1 MLRAVALRF
10 ESGAMTCVSTPSISD
25 RARRRAWRPSAPIP
39 SSLVSR
45 TRIRCDSRGG
55 RTRQSARGFRGRD
68 PHRRP
73 LNARRRALR
82 EAGECP
88 SGGARRRRAALSGVS
103 APPALQRGCP
113 GHHVGR
119 RRDRLRAAGRSTR
132 RPAPGAPRFAPCRL
146 ACCRVSSVCRPYGYG
161 RVRRRTR
168 ASRATRASASHG
180 DHVRRG
186 RVASVPPPT
195 DLRRARRARVADP
208 SHPAGRRD
216 RRASSYTGPVK
227 PIRRGLVSFVA
238 IVVAAFA
245 ALPASAWGAYP
256 GANGMLAYT
265 GVVDQSWDSE
275 IYTISATGGAPTQ
288 LTENHANGAASWSAD
303 GRRIAYVHWGPPV
316 GGVWVMRSD
325 GTSSRTCSAP
335 TSTRSAQRA
344 EIAGRSPT
352 TAT

>member
-68 PHRRP
+68 SHRRP
-73 LNARRRALR
+73 LNARGRALR

-119 RRDRLRAAGRSTR
+119 RRDRVRAAGRSTR
-132 RPAPGAPRFAPCRL
+132 RPAPGAPRFAPRRL

-195 DLRRARRARVADP
+195 DLRRARRPRLGC
-208 SHPAGRRD
+208 PAHSPRRQP
-216 RRASSYTGPVK
+216 REASAYTGPVK
-227 PIRRGLVSFVA
+227 PIRGGLVSLLA
-238 IVVAAFA
+238 VVVGALG
-245 ALPASAWGAYP
+245 ALPATSWGAYP
-256 GANGMLAYT
+256 GANGLIVYT
-265 GVVDQSWDSE
+265 GSTRDIDHTDLDLF
-275 IYTISATGGAPTQ
+275 TISPSGGVPKL
-288 LTENHANGAASWSAD
+288 LTRNSVQDYTPSWSAD
-303 GRRIAYVHWGPPV
+303 G
-316 GGVWVMRSD
+316 
-325 GTSSRTCSAP
+325 
-335 TSTRSAQRA
+335 Q
-344 EIAGRSPT
+344 
-352 TAT
+352 